1 MKRIMSKILIILILF
16 VMMFE
21 IVFSSNVSH
30 ALTITAEQI
39 NTITNLAG
47 GLVSIIYWP
56 KRIMIVGLSFVINI
70 VTANMA
76 SSTGVNYGDAGILNV
91 ITPFDIFFN
100 KYKLLDINFFDIDG
114 APADSITRTMR
125 LTISGWYYVMRT
137 IAAAIL
143 LCILIYVGIRMA
155 LTTIAEDKAK
165 YKKMLFDWIVSLALI
180 FVLHYIA
187 VFIIYANNAIV
198 NVLRTLM
205 EGMSKVTDANF
216 GGLPIEDKMTELIIE
231 IGMQGIIGVGIPSMA
246 AVLVFVFIIFQTIA
260 FLIAYLNRMIKI
272 GFLIMISPLISIT
285 YSIDKMGDGK
295 AQALGNW
302 LREFIFTILI
312 QPFHCLMYIA
322 FVRTAFTLITSNGN
336 ILSIQSFADGIDLLT
351 SPDYNQLVNGVLAI
365 LCLKFINDGEKIVRK
380 IFGFQDDN
388 SLTSMAAGMAVGMMA
403 VKNAKKMGATA
414 RKGINMAKNT
424 SSNLS
429 KAFAKDTAKLRA
441 KFPGLDNKL
450 SNIENKVNSAKDW
463 ANGKTSAAKD
473 WTNKNISDPFKKGL
487 DKVNNFAPIKGA
499 RTLAGKFSGSKVGK
513 FMQATGKKAGNYM
526 ARQNSMASTLAIM
539 GAAMAYS
546 TGTNDLGQ
554 SLGIGQA
561 VGDGA
566 QELFST
572 STGNLAKRD
581 KELHQ
586 KMEQQEYD
594 DLGKTMDQLQKDNVY
609 KRLEEYADADD
620 KLAQANE
627 AENNVNGLKGQIG
640 GLEDK
645 DNRTADEE
653 QKLQE
658 LKQQLAAAEADAETK
673 KAAAEGALADAR
685 RNDPNGEYEDLYA
698 KMTKDEGDTE
708 NKTFAERF
716 EAFKQRTSDARANFN
731 SPEEIRKRFMTR
743 SQAPKSSEIEAKKNE
758 IIRKLTRLK
767 IMQKTDGSSDQEVS
781 LDLDEMDTIEETA
794 QRLVDNISL
803 GVLKGN
809 SFSEDAQ
816 KGLVKNALGLDSNRY
831 DGALA
836 SLYASTTEFERL
848 QNRSQIAESYSMH
861 SKYDGDSEE
870 LLQREIRMTPRVKTD
885 TKETSH

>member
-205 EGMSKVTDANF
+205 EGMSKVSDANF

-414 RKGINMAKNT
+414 RKGINMAKGGASRIGQAIKSDAAKNIPGISKIANKLDGINDKIT
-424 SSNLS
+424 NLS
-429 KAFAKDTAKLRA
+429 DKINDKKTA
-441 KFPGLDNKL
+441 
-450 SNIENKVNSAKDW
+450 W
-463 ANGKTSAAKD
+463 
-473 WTNKNISDPFKKGL
+473 KKGFDQSGFGRVYNKATSL
-487 DKVNNFAPIKGA
+487 P
-499 RTLAGKFSGSKVGK
+499 GKFK
-513 FMQATGKKAGNYM
+513 ATKIGGRLAS
-526 ARQNSMASTLAIM
+526 ANSLSSTLAVM

-546 TGTNDLGQ
+546 TGTTSAGEALGVG
-554 SLGIGQA
+554 SAIGQ
-561 VGDGA
+561 GT
-566 QELFST
+566 QELFASST
-572 STGNLAKRD
+572 KNISNQNGMSHTS
-581 KELHQ
+581 EEQ
-586 KMEQQEYD
+586 KAYD
-594 DLGKTMDQLQKDNVY
+594 DLEKSMDTVEDIMNDPDKMSETEAAFSDFEEADKQSAIAKECDAQISKLQADKRDGNADQDVDQQIESLKAKSDAAKLAAEAALLSGRSKDKFGDLEDLYKKLELGPEKDKDGNDMSFA
-609 KRLEEYADADD
+609 KRLEHAKGDLFD
-620 KLAQANE
+620 KM
-627 AENNVNGLKGQIG
+627 K
-640 GLEDK
+640 
-645 DNRTADEE
+645 
-653 QKLQE
+653 
-658 LKQQLAAAEADAETK
+658 
-673 KAAAEGALADAR
+673 
-685 RNDPNGEYEDLYA
+685 
-698 KMTKDEGDTE
+698 
-708 NKTFAERF
+708 
-716 EAFKQRTSDARANFN
+716 NFN
-731 SPEEIRKRFMTR
+731 DVGERYSRFSKRATKPKTEEMDAI
-743 SQAPKSSEIEAKKNE
+743 KNE
-758 IIRKLTRLK
+758 IIRKLTLLKLNQKSTNDSNVSRELSVDEEDSIERTADRL
-767 IMQKTDGSSDQEVS
+767 MQ
-781 LDLDEMDTIEETA
+781 
-794 QRLVDNISL
+794 NITG
-803 GVLKGN
+803 GVLAGRKY
-809 SFSEDAQ
+809 STKDQ
-816 KGLVKNALGLDSNRY
+816 IGLVKSGLGLDSRA
-831 DGALA
+831 DDSSFSALINA
-836 SLYASTTEFERL
+836 TSEFETL
-848 QNRSQIAESYSMH
+848 
-861 SKYDGDSEE
+861 K
-870 LLQREIRMTPRVKTD
+870 QRESISGLHKYHSDYGGDDTALLERELRATPHATGRH
-885 TKETSH
+885 TKEIVRQEKDERKNKKSQESGH

>member
-1 MKRIMSKILIILILF
+1 MKKIMSKILIILILF

-30 ALTITAEQI
+30 ALTITADQI

-76 SSTGVNYGDAGILNV
+76 SSTGVNYGDAGMLNV

-155 LTTIAEDKAK
+155 LSTIAEDKAK
-165 YKKMLFDWIVSLALI
+165 YKKMLFDWVVSLALI

-187 VFIIYANNAIV
+187 IFIIYGNNAIV
-198 NVLRTLM
+198 NVLKTLM
-205 EGMSKVTDANF
+205 EGMKKVSDA
-216 GGLPIEDKMTELIIE
+216 GGVAIEDKMTELIIN

-336 ILSIQSFADGIDLLT
+336 ILSIESFADGIELLT

-414 RKGINMAKNT
+414 RKGINMAKGGASRLSQAI
-424 SSNLS
+424 SSDAS
-429 KAFAKDTAKLRA
+429 KNI
-441 KFPGLDNKL
+441 PVI
-450 SNIENKVNSAKDW
+450 SNIA
-463 ANGKTSAAKD
+463 
-473 WTNKNISDPFKKGL
+473 KGL
-487 DKVNNFAPIKGA
+487 DKVNQKAIDFKDKVDKTTMGWKRGFDESKFGKAFNKAK
-499 RTLAGKFSGSKVGK
+499 TLPGKFK
-513 FMQATGKKAGNYM
+513 ATKIGGRLAS
-526 ARQNSMASTLAIM
+526 ANSLSSTLAVM

-546 TGTNDLGQ
+546 TGNT
-554 SLGIGQA
+554 SLGEALATGTAIGE
-561 VGDGA
+561 GT

-572 STGNLAKRD
+572 STKNISKENSNAHLDEEKKELERLENTVDELDDFIENASDED
-581 KELHQ
+581 KEAMAMFAASGDRSEEARQLEDEANDLDSQ
-586 KMEQQEYD
+586 KN
-594 DLGKTMDQLQKDNVY
+594 DLLDSDPNVS
-609 KRLEEYADADD
+609 KETIKQLEE
-620 KLAQANE
+620 
-627 AENNVNGLKGQIG
+627 
-640 GLEDK
+640 
-645 DNRTADEE
+645 R
-653 QKLQE
+653 
-658 LKQQLAAAEADAETK
+658 
-673 KAAAEGALADAR
+673 
-685 RNDPNGEYEDLYA
+685 
-698 KMTKDEGDTE
+698 
-708 NKTFAERF
+708 
-716 EAFKQRTSDARANFN
+716 
-731 SPEEIRKRFMTR
+731 
-743 SQAPKSSEIEAKKNE
+743 
-758 IIRKLTRLK
+758 
-767 IMQKTDGSSDQEVS
+767 
-781 LDLDEMDTIEETA
+781 
-794 QRLVDNISL
+794 
-803 GVLKGN
+803 
-809 SFSEDAQ
+809 
-816 KGLVKNALGLDSNRY
+816 
-831 DGALA
+831 
-836 SLYASTTEFERL
+836 
-848 QNRSQIAESYSMH
+848 
-861 SKYDGDSEE
+861 
-870 LLQREIRMTPRVKTD
+870 
-885 TKETSH
+885 

>member
-414 RKGINMAKNT
+414 RKGINMAKGGASRIGQAIKSDAAKNIPGISKIANKLDGINDKIT
-424 SSNLS
+424 NLS
-429 KAFAKDTAKLRA
+429 DKINDKKTA
-441 KFPGLDNKL
+441 
-450 SNIENKVNSAKDW
+450 W
-463 ANGKTSAAKD
+463 
-473 WTNKNISDPFKKGL
+473 KKGFDQSGFGRVYNKATSL
-487 DKVNNFAPIKGA
+487 P
-499 RTLAGKFSGSKVGK
+499 GKFK
-513 FMQATGKKAGNYM
+513 ATKIGGRLAS
-526 ARQNSMASTLAIM
+526 ANSLSSTLAVM

-546 TGTNDLGQ
+546 TGTTSAGEALGVG
-554 SLGIGQA
+554 SAIGQ
-561 VGDGA
+561 GT
-566 QELFST
+566 QELFASST
-572 STGNLAKRD
+572 KNISNQNGMSHTS
-581 KELHQ
+581 EEQ
-586 KMEQQEYD
+586 KAYD
-594 DLGKTMDQLQKDNVY
+594 DLEKSMDTVEDIMNDPDKMSETEAAFSDFEEADKQSAIAKECDAQISKLQADKRDGNADQDVDQQIESLKAKSDAAKLAAEAALLSGRSKDKFGDLEDLYKKLELGPEKDKDGNDMSFA
-609 KRLEEYADADD
+609 KRLEHAKGDLFD
-620 KLAQANE
+620 KM
-627 AENNVNGLKGQIG
+627 K
-640 GLEDK
+640 
-645 DNRTADEE
+645 
-653 QKLQE
+653 
-658 LKQQLAAAEADAETK
+658 
-673 KAAAEGALADAR
+673 
-685 RNDPNGEYEDLYA
+685 
-698 KMTKDEGDTE
+698 
-708 NKTFAERF
+708 
-716 EAFKQRTSDARANFN
+716 NFN
-731 SPEEIRKRFMTR
+731 DVGERYSRFSKRATKPKTEEMDAI
-743 SQAPKSSEIEAKKNE
+743 KNE
-758 IIRKLTRLK
+758 IIRKLTLLKLNQKSTNDSNVSRELSVDEEDSIERTADRL
-767 IMQKTDGSSDQEVS
+767 MQ
-781 LDLDEMDTIEETA
+781 
-794 QRLVDNISL
+794 NITG
-803 GVLKGN
+803 GVLAGRKY
-809 SFSEDAQ
+809 STKDQ
-816 KGLVKNALGLDSNRY
+816 IGLVKSGLGLDSRA
-831 DGALA
+831 DDSSFSALINA
-836 SLYASTTEFERL
+836 TSEFETL
-848 QNRSQIAESYSMH
+848 
-861 SKYDGDSEE
+861 K
-870 LLQREIRMTPRVKTD
+870 QRESISGLHKYHSDYGGDDTALLERELRATPHATGRH
-885 TKETSH
+885 TKEIVRQEKDERKNKKSQESGH

>member
-302 LREFIFTILI
+302 LREFIYTILI
-312 QPFHCLMYIA
+312 QPFHCLKYIA

-388 SLTSMAAGMAVGMMA
+388 SLTSMAAGMAVGMMG
-403 VKNAKKMGATA
+403 VKKAKKMGATA
-414 RKGINMAKNT
+414 RKGINMAKGGASRLSQAI
-424 SSNLS
+424 SSD
-429 KAFAKDTAKLRA
+429 AAKNI
-441 KFPGLDNKL
+441 PVI
-450 SNIENKVNSAKDW
+450 SNIA
-463 ANGKTSAAKD
+463 
-473 WTNKNISDPFKKGL
+473 KGL
-487 DKVNNFAPIKGA
+487 DVVNQKAIAVKDKVDKTTMGWKRGFDESKFGRGFNKVTSLP
-499 RTLAGKFSGSKVGK
+499 GKFK
-513 FMQATGKKAGNYM
+513 ATKIGGRLAS
-526 ARQNSMASTLAIM
+526 ANSMSSTLAIM

-546 TGTNDLGQ
+546 TGTTSAGEALGVG
-554 SLGIGQA
+554 SAIGE
-561 VGDGA
+561 GT

-572 STGNLAKRD
+572 STKNISNENSKDHLAEEKKELNQLEKTVKAIDSMTNDD
-581 KELHQ
+581 KE
-586 KMEQQEYD
+586 
-594 DLGKTMDQLQKDNVY
+594 TMQGFVDADKKD
-609 KRLEEYADADD
+609 ADADSYDQQIKDLETQKENSPVGEHAELD
-620 KLAQANE
+620 KQI
-627 AENNVNGLKGQIG
+627 AEL
-640 GLEDK
+640 
-645 DNRTADEE
+645 
-653 QKLQE
+653 QKKSAE
-658 LKQQLAAAEADAETK
+658 SRAAAEK
-673 KAAAEGALADAR
+673 LREGARVD
-685 RNDPNGEYEDLYA
+685 DKTGKIEDLYNSIDLGDNVD
-698 KMTKDEGDTE
+698 KDGNPRSMDDMLATARS
-708 NKTFAERF
+708 NALHDIDVFN
-716 EAFKQRTSDARANFN
+716 SDDAR
-731 SPEEIRKRFMTR
+731 SRRFAAR
-743 SQAPKSSEIEAKKNE
+743 AHAPKTEEMDAIKNE
-758 IIRKLTRLK
+758 IIRKLTKLKLANKPATDVGQEKTLTIDEEDSIARTAERLMDNITYGVLAGKKFSTQSQEGIVRSGLGLKDDSDTSSMGSIFNATSQFESLQVNSK
-767 IMQKTDGSSDQEVS
+767 IAEMHKYHGKYGGSSSALTERELRQ
-781 LDLDEMDTIEETA
+781 TA
-794 QRLVDNISL
+794 HATGEYTDDMKQDR
-803 GVLKGN
+803 KRRKAT
-809 SFSEDAQ
+809 E
-816 KGLVKNALGLDSNRY
+816 
-831 DGALA
+831 
-836 SLYASTTEFERL
+836 STT
-848 QNRSQIAESYSMH
+848 
-861 SKYDGDSEE
+861 
-870 LLQREIRMTPRVKTD
+870 
-885 TKETSH
+885 

>member
-1 MKRIMSKILIILILF
+1 MKKIMSKILIILILF

-21 IVFSSNVSH
+21 VVFSSNVSH
-30 ALTITAEQI
+30 ALTITADQI

-155 LTTIAEDKAK
+155 LSTIAEDKAK
-165 YKKMLFDWIVSLALI
+165 YKKMLFDWVVSLALI

-187 VFIIYANNAIV
+187 IFIIYGNNAIV
-198 NVLRTLM
+198 NVLKTLM
-205 EGMSKVTDANF
+205 EGMKKVSDA
-216 GGLPIEDKMTELIIE
+216 GGVAIEDKMTELIVN

-336 ILSIQSFADGIDLLT
+336 ILSIQSFADGIELLT

-403 VKNAKKMGATA
+403 VKNAKKMGASA

-424 SSNLS
+424 SASLGRAFS
-429 KAFAKDTAKLRA
+429 KDYGKFKDFAKDKMPGLEKKLSSLESKASTAK
-441 KFPGLDNKL
+441 N
-450 SNIENKVNSAKDW
+450 
-463 ANGKTSAAKD
+463 
-473 WTNKNISDPFKKGL
+473 WTNTKMSDISKAVKGSKL
-487 DKVNNFAPIKGA
+487 GKLTGSTINGYK
-499 RTLAGKFSGSKVGK
+499 TLSGKLSGSKVGK
-513 FMQATGKKAGNYM
+513 FM
-526 ARQNSMASTLAIM
+526 ARHNSMASTMAIM

-546 TGTNDLGQ
+546 TGTNDFGEA
-554 SLGIGQA
+554 IGVGSA
-561 VGDGA
+561 VGKGA
-566 QELFST
+566 QELFSS

-581 KELHQ
+581 RELHS
-586 KMEQQEYD
+586 KMEQDEYNE
-594 DLGKTMDQLQKDNVY
+594 LEQTRDQLAQQGVDKG
-609 KRLEEYADADD
+609 LELYADADD
-620 KLAQANE
+620 KMAQADE
-627 AENNVNGLKGQIG
+627 AENKHK
-640 GLEDK
+640 GLEAEKAALESSTGLDSQQQQRLQDLPNLIAAAK
-645 DNRTADEE
+645 ADADS
-653 QKLQE
+653 KRNIAIGAL
-658 LKQQLAAAEADAETK
+658 LAALK
-673 KAAAEGALADAR
+673 
-685 RNDPNGEYEDLYA
+685 NDPEAMYEDLYA
-698 KMTKDEGDTE
+698 KMTKDEPDPSG
-708 NKTFAERF
+708 KTFDERMQDF
-716 EAFKQRTSDARANFN
+716 RKRTEDSIKNFN
-731 SPEEIRKRFMTR
+731 NPEEVRKRFMTR

-767 IMQKTDGSSDQEVS
+767 IMQKTNGNISQNANIDV
-781 LDLDEMDTIEETA
+781 DEMETIQETA
-794 QRLVDNISL
+794 EKLVDNISL

-809 SFSEDAQ
+809 EYSEDAQ
-816 KGLVKNALGLDSNRY
+816 AGLVRNALGLDSTGTGR
-831 DGALA
+831 
-836 SLYASTTEFERL
+836 SLNSLFSATSDFARL
-848 QNRSQIAESYSMH
+848 QGRAQIADSFSYH
-861 SKYDGDSEE
+861 SKYDGDNES
-870 LLQREIRMTPRVKTD
+870 LLEKEMRITPRVTRRTD
-885 TKETSH
+885 TKTTH

>member
-1 MKRIMSKILIILILF
+1 MKKIMSKILIILILF

-30 ALTITAEQI
+30 ALTITADQI

-76 SSTGVNYGDAGILNV
+76 SSTGVNYGDAGMLNV

-155 LTTIAEDKAK
+155 LSTIAEDKAK
-165 YKKMLFDWIVSLALI
+165 YKKMLFDWVVSLALI

-187 VFIIYANNAIV
+187 IFIIYGNNAIV
-198 NVLRTLM
+198 NVLKTLM
-205 EGMSKVTDANF
+205 EGMKKVSDA
-216 GGLPIEDKMTELIIE
+216 GGVAIEDKMTELIIN

-336 ILSIQSFADGIDLLT
+336 ILSIESFADGIELLT

-414 RKGINMAKNT
+414 RKGINMAKGGASRLSQAI
-424 SSNLS
+424 SSDAS
-429 KAFAKDTAKLRA
+429 KNI
-441 KFPGLDNKL
+441 PVI
-450 SNIENKVNSAKDW
+450 SNIA
-463 ANGKTSAAKD
+463 
-473 WTNKNISDPFKKGL
+473 KGL
-487 DKVNNFAPIKGA
+487 DKVNQKAIDFKDKVDKTTMGWKRGFDESKFGKAFNKAK
-499 RTLAGKFSGSKVGK
+499 TLPGKFK
-513 FMQATGKKAGNYM
+513 ATKIGGRLAS
-526 ARQNSMASTLAIM
+526 ANSLSSTLAVM

-546 TGTNDLGQ
+546 TGNT
-554 SLGIGQA
+554 SLGEALATGTAIGE
-561 VGDGA
+561 GT

-572 STGNLAKRD
+572 STKNISKENSNAHLDEEKKELERLENTVDELDDFIENASDEDKEAMAMFAASGDRSEEARQLEDEANDLDSQKNDLLDSDPNVSKETIQQLENEAKEKRELAKKAR
-581 KELHQ
+581 
-586 KMEQQEYD
+586 
-594 DLGKTMDQLQKDNVY
+594 
-609 KRLEEYADADD
+609 A
-620 KLAQANE
+620 E
-627 AENNVNGLKGQIG
+627 AEEALK
-640 GLEDK
+640 
-645 DNRTADEE
+645 TARAMDETG
-653 QKLQE
+653 KI
-658 LKQQLAAAEADAETK
+658 
-673 KAAAEGALADAR
+673 
-685 RNDPNGEYEDLYA
+685 EDLYNA
-698 KMTKDEGDTE
+698 IDLGDEAQADGQTPYSID
-708 NKTFAERF
+708 ERLKNAQSNAMLALDNF
-716 EAFKQRTSDARANFN
+716 NGVDAREARFAARAR
-731 SPEEIRKRFMTR
+731 SPKTDEMDAI
-743 SQAPKSSEIEAKKNE
+743 KNE
-758 IIRKLTRLK
+758 IIRKLTKLKLANKTAADVTQEKTLTVDEEDSIARTAERL
-767 IMQKTDGSSDQEVS
+767 M
-781 LDLDEMDTIEETA
+781 
-794 QRLVDNISL
+794 DNITY
-803 GVLKGN
+803 GVLSGKK
-809 SFSEDAQ
+809 FSTESQ
-816 KGLVKNALGLDSNRY
+816 EGIVRSGLGLKDDSDDSAMGSIFN
-831 DGALA
+831 ATSQFE
-836 SLYASTTEFERL
+836 SLQVNA
-848 QNRSQIAESYSMH
+848 QIAQMHKHH
-861 SKYDGDSEE
+861 SKYGGSSADLTARELRETPHITGEHTERMKAARRNRQSES
-870 LLQREIRMTPRVKTD
+870 
-885 TKETSH
+885 SH

>member
-1 MKRIMSKILIILILF
+1 MKKIMSKILIILILF

-30 ALTITAEQI
+30 ALTITADQI

-76 SSTGVNYGDAGILNV
+76 SSTGVNYGDAGMLNV

-155 LTTIAEDKAK
+155 LSTIAEDKAK
-165 YKKMLFDWIVSLALI
+165 YKKMLFDWVVSLALI

-187 VFIIYANNAIV
+187 IFIIYGNNAIV
-198 NVLRTLM
+198 NVLKTLM
-205 EGMSKVTDANF
+205 EGMKKVSDA
-216 GGLPIEDKMTELIIE
+216 GGVAIEDKMTELIIN

-336 ILSIQSFADGIDLLT
+336 ILSIESFADGIELLT

-403 VKNAKKMGATA
+403 VKNAKKMGASA
-414 RKGINMAKNT
+414 RKGINMAKGGASRIGQAIKSDTAKNIPGI
-424 SSNLS
+424 SKIANKLDGINDKISNLS
-429 KAFAKDTAKLRA
+429 DKIND
-441 KFPGLDNKL
+441 
-450 SNIENKVNSAKDW
+450 
-463 ANGKTSAAKD
+463 KTTS
-473 WTNKNISDPFKKGL
+473 WKKGFDQSGFGRVFNKATSL
-487 DKVNNFAPIKGA
+487 P
-499 RTLAGKFSGSKVGK
+499 GKFK
-513 FMQATGKKAGNYM
+513 ATKIGGRLAS
-526 ARQNSMASTLAIM
+526 ANSLSSTLAVM

-546 TGTNDLGQ
+546 SGNT
-554 SLGIGQA
+554 SLGEAIGVGSAIGQ
-561 VGDGA
+561 GT
-566 QELFST
+566 QELFASST
-572 STGNLAKRD
+572 KNIS
-581 KELHQ
+581 
-586 KMEQQEYD
+586 
-594 DLGKTMDQLQKDNVY
+594 DQ
-609 KRLEEYADADD
+609 
-620 KLAQANE
+620 
-627 AENNVNGLKGQIG
+627 NGMAH
-640 GLEDK
+640 
-645 DNRTADEE
+645 ADEE
-653 QKLQE
+653 QKAYNDLEDSMDQVEDIMNDSDKMDAAESAFEDFEEADKQSAIAKECDDQIAKLQAKKDAGE
-658 LKQQLAAAEADAETK
+658 GTPEDDKEIESLKAKSEAAKLAAET
-673 KAAAEGALADAR
+673 ALLSGRSKDKFG
-685 RNDPNGEYEDLYA
+685 DLEDLYKKIELGPSKDQNGNDIAFADRMKNA
-698 KMTKDEGDTE
+698 KNDLF
-708 NKTFAERF
+708 NKM
-716 EAFKQRTSDARANFN
+716 KNFN
-731 SPEEIRKRFMTR
+731 DVGERYSRFSKRATKPKTEEM
-743 SQAPKSSEIEAKKNE
+743 EAIKNE
-758 IIRKLTRLK
+758 IIRKLTLLKLNQKATSDSNVSRELSVDEEDSIERTADRL
-767 IMQKTDGSSDQEVS
+767 MQ
-781 LDLDEMDTIEETA
+781 
-794 QRLVDNISL
+794 NITG
-803 GVLKGN
+803 GVLAGRKY
-809 SFSEDAQ
+809 STKDQ
-816 KGLVKNALGLDSNRY
+816 IGLVKSGLGLDSNAE
-831 DGALA
+831 DSSFS
-836 SLYASTTEFERL
+836 SLINATSEFETL
-848 QNRSQIAESYSMH
+848 
-861 SKYDGDSEE
+861 K
-870 LLQREIRMTPRVKTD
+870 QRESISGLHKYHSDYGGDDTALLERELRATPHATGKH
-885 TKETSH
+885 TKEIVRQERQERKNKKSQESGH